1 MKAYSIELQD
11 TSIQAGDQISIQAEQ
26 LSVDLSQIIDAA
38 YQSDD
43 QQSDQSVSVDD
54 AVPSKSSQLS
64 QNLTLQQIEQQILMR
79 EQTAVSR
86 LSRTLG
92 LERIQPMGLS
102 DIQRMLRSSMQRNFD
117 SLPIQ
122 NK

>member
-1 MKAYSIELQD
+1 MRQESQLK
-11 TSIQAGDQISIQAEQ
+11 IQAGDQISIQAEQ
-26 LSVDLSQIIDAA
+26 LSVDLSQIVEAA